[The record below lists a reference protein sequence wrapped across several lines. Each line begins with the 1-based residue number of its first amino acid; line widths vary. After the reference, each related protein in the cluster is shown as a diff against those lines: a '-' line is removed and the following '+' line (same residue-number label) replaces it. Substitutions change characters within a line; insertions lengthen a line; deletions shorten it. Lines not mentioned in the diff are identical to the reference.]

1 MWDSFGAE
9 LVEDQLDSSLLLP
22 YSSLDVQEVQQG
34 RQLEVQKDGNI
45 KIWGRDQ
52 AESFYTHSRQ
62 PGRFDSE
69 RT

>member
-1 MWDSFGAE
+1 M
-9 LVEDQLDSSLLLP
+9 EDQLDSSLLLP

-34 RQLEVQKDGNI
+34 RQLEVQKDGDI

-52 AESFYTHSRQ
+52 VESFYTDSRQ
-62 PGRFDSE
+62 PGRYDSE